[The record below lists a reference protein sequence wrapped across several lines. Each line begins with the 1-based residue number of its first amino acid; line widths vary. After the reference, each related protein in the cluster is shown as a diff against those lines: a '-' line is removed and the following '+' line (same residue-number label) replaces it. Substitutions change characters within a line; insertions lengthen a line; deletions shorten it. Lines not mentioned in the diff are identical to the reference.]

1 MIRSFAGFRT
11 KDFICCSTISKLSK
25 HFGKIVMDFKFY

>member
-1 MIRSFAGFRT
+1 MMMSFTGFRT
-11 KDFICCSTISKLSK
+11 TDFICYSTIPKLSK